1 MRKPFVG
8 AFIVLVGILLA
19 PNPASAATI
28 GLYQSNATVGAA
40 GQTAITA
47 SGNTGVALAGL
58 SAAALVGLDV
68 LWILNGANGNPDAQV
83 LSAANQAAIL
93 AFVTGGGVLSFH
105 DRNVTQGTADANTYL
120 PGGAAINFTT
130 NFSAAIDISTNGTL
144 VTNGPGGVINNA
156 SLDGGNFSNHGYASL
171 ASLPGGAVPIFNDG
185 DATHIVDF
193 YYPLGLG
200 FVYYSTIPLDFYLSG
215 SNPAA
220 FRNIYAPNELAFEAS
235 LRGANAVPEPA
246 SLLLFGAGLAGIVA
260 ARARRRRS

>member
-1 MRKPFVG
+1 MRKSFVG
-8 AFIVLVGILLA
+8 ALILFVGTLLA
-19 PNPASAATI
+19 PNPSSAATI
-28 GLYQSNATVGAA
+28 GLYQSFTNVGAG

-58 SAAALVGLDV
+58 SAADLVGLDV

-120 PGGAAINFTT
+120 PGGNAISFTSLFGT
-130 NFSAAIDISTNGTL
+130 TIDISTNGTL

-156 SLDGGNFSNHGYASL
+156 SLDGGNFSSHGYATL
-171 ASLPGGAVPIFNDG
+171 ASLPAGAVPIFNDG
-185 DATHIVDF
+185 DATHVVDF

-200 FVYYSTIPLDFYLSG
+200 FVYYSTIPLDYYLSG
-215 SNPAA
+215 NDPAA
-220 FRNIYAPNELAFEAS
+220 FRNIYAPNELAFEAQLS
-235 LRGANAVPEPA
+235 GAAVPEPA

>member
-19 PNPASAATI
+19 PDPASAATI
-28 GLYQSNATVGAA
+28 GLYQSNAAVGAA

-47 SGNTGVALAGL
+47 SGNIGVALAGL
-58 SAAALVGLDV
+58 TAPDLVGLDV

-83 LSAANQAAIL
+83 LNNQAAIL

-120 PGGAAINFTT
+120 PGGAAISFTS
-130 NFSAAIDISTNGTL
+130 NFSASIDISTNGTL

-171 ASLPGGAVPIFNDG
+171 ASLPAGAVPIFNDG
-185 DATHIVDF
+185 NANNIVDF

-215 SNPAA
+215 ANPAA
-220 FRNIYAPNELAFEAS
+220 FRTIYAPNELAFEAS
-235 LRGANAVPEPA
+235 LGRANAVPEPA